1 MSRSVQLRQCI
12 RCDNLFEDW
21 VGVERHTIY
30 KHEGKRCTICDKI
43 FSDVQQLTKHID
55 EYIDISVEC
64 FSCRRCEEKFSQ
76 VIKRHEQNCH
86 SFSAGGRQEV
96 RGSGGR
102 QEARGSGGYWETE
115 AGKEILPLGQGPGG
129 NQDAMV

>member
-1 MSRSVQLRQCI
+1 M
-12 RCDNLFEDW
+12 
-21 VGVERHTIY
+21 
-30 KHEGKRCTICDKI
+30 
-43 FSDVQQLTKHID
+43 
-55 EYIDISVEC
+55 EC

-115 AGKEILPLGQGPGG
+115 AGKEILPVGQGPGG
-129 NQDAMV
+129 NQDAMVSGGCQGFKMLTGVQEVFRRAGDQVVGRRLGPGGDQGAKCSGSCLVVMQLRFAVV